1 MATPSVRARLT
12 LWYTLALASVLIAYA
27 TAVFMFLR
35 HALYADMNLRLREDI
50 ELVREA
56 LEPTD
61 DGRLVWRLARQPIDL
76 LGLARDVATY
86 LEDLAQEKGQRLDVE
101 GCATVG
107 VRGDWLVLR
116 QAVIN
121 VVDNAIKYSPGGVS
135 IRVGVALA

>member
-1 MATPSVRARLT
+1 V
-12 LWYTLALASVLIAYA
+12 
-27 TAVFMFLR
+27 
-35 HALYADMNLRLREDI
+35 
-50 ELVREA
+50 
-56 LEPTD
+56 PTD
-61 DGRLVWRLARQPIDL
+61 DGRLVWRLAREPIDL